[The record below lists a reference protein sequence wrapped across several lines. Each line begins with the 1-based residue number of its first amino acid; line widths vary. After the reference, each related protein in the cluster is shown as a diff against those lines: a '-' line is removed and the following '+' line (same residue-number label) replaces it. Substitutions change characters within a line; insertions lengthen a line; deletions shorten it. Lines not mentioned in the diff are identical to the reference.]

1 MPRKKIIA
9 LSIFITLVTNSFSYS
24 QKIENDT
31 ITIFSWNIK
40 LLPKAL
46 ISVKHFPLKR
56 VPHIVEKMISSN
68 YDVIVF
74 QEAFDK
80 AATSRLKEG
89 LRYFYPYQIGPA
101 NQKGA
106 KLNSGVMIV
115 SKYPIKELGSI
126 EYKDCSKINCMSR
139 KGALLG
145 EIEVKGHTIQV
156 SGTHLDANNADV
168 RVLQYEEL
176 RNFVQKY
183 AKNGIPQFHAG
194 DYNTNITDSVY
205 YPKMMQMLGWQDG
218 PLSGPIQITFD
229 NDNIDMS
236 FDRGG
241 KGVLDYIFYV
251 SNGVEPLFVSREVLI
266 YQHTWKKNF
275 KDLSDHYGVLMKI
288 VLPKKAD

>member
-1 MPRKKIIA
+1 MLRKKIIA
-9 LSIFITLVTNSFSYS
+9 LSILLTLLSSALSYS
-24 QKIENDT
+24 QQTENDT

-56 VPHIVEKMISSN
+56 IPYIVEKMIASN
-68 YDVIVF
+68 YDVIIF

-80 AATSRLKEG
+80 TATARLVEG
-89 LRYFYPYQIGPA
+89 LRYYYPYKIGPA
-101 NQKGA
+101 NQRGA

-115 SKYPIKELGSI
+115 SKYPIKELGSL
-126 EYKDCSKINCMSR
+126 EYKDCSQINCMSR

-145 EIEVKGHTIQV
+145 EITVKGHTIQV

-168 RVLQYEEL
+168 RVLQYHEL
-176 RNFVQKY
+176 AAFAKKY
-183 AKNGIPQFHAG
+183 SQAGIPQFHAG
-194 DYNTNITDSVY
+194 DYNTNITDSIY
-205 YPKMMQMLGWQDG
+205 YPKMLEILGWQTG
-218 PLSGPIQITFD
+218 PLTGDLQLTFD

-251 SNGVEPLFVSREVLI
+251 PNGVEPLFVSREVLK
-266 YQHTWKKNF
+266 YQHPWKKNF

-288 VLPKKAD
+288 VLPKKAE

>member
-1 MPRKKIIA
+1 MLRRTNLLIVF
-9 LSIFITLVTNSFSYS
+9 LFLFVSQSLVIGQT
-24 QKIENDT
+24 QNDT
-31 ITIFSWNIK
+31 ISIFSWNIK

-46 ISVKHFPLKR
+46 ISVRHYPLKR
-56 VPHIVEKMISSN
+56 VPHLVAKMIESN
-68 YDVIVF
+68 YDVVVF

-80 AATSRLKEG
+80 AATGRLLEG
-89 LRYFYPYQIGPA
+89 LKHYYPYHIGPA

-106 KLNSGVMIV
+106 KLNSGVLIV
-115 SKYPIKELGSI
+115 SKYPIKELGAI

-156 SGTHLDANNADV
+156 SGTHLDANDAET
-168 RVLQYEEL
+168 RVLQYHEIKD
-176 RNFVQKY
+176 FAQKHS
-183 AKNGIPQFHAG
+183 KNGIPQFHAG
-194 DYNTNITDSVY
+194 DYNTNITDAVY
-205 YPKMMQMLGWQDG
+205 YPKMLEVLGWQNG
-218 PLSGPIQITFD
+218 PLSGDLQVTFD

-241 KGVLDYIFYV
+241 TGVLDYIFYV
-251 SNGVEPLFVSREVLI
+251 PNGVEPLFVSREVLK
-266 YQHTWKKNF
+266 YQHQWKKNF